1 VELNSTTRVKWLARI
16 FLLWALCI
24 VGRLIQLQVFQHD
37 TYKQLAVQQQERLV
51 EIAAPRGAL
60 LDRTGERLAMSVP
73 CDSVCV
79 NPMRVPDA
87 ALAADI
93 LSQILKL
100 DYLKLYGQIKFES
113 DNRHGFMWIKRKV
126 TQEEAD
132 RLRALKLDWI
142 EFRTESKRVY
152 AYGSLAAHL
161 LGGVDFEEKGNSGI
175 EQALD
180 EQLTGHAGAI
190 RVTTDV
196 KQRGWQSQL
205 EIESAPGK
213 TLRLT
218 VLARLQYIAEQELK
232 RAVEA
237 HHCKTGSLVAMDP
250 KTGEI
255 LALANYPTYDPNQ
268 RPKPGPEM
276 AARENLAVTAP
287 FEPGSVFKVLT
298 LTAAL
303 ETTQLRPESII
314 PCGNGSITLFG
325 RTIHDHNS
333 YASLSMEDVLAHSS
347 NIGAINIGLKVGD
360 ANLYAYLKR
369 FGFGKRTGVQLPGE
383 SGGMLRSLKHWQKSS
398 IGSVAMG
405 HEISVTSVQ
414 LAQACSVIANGG
426 YLVKPKLVLGQQ
438 TDPPVRIIRP
448 ETAITMRH
456 MMEGVVIK
464 PYGTGFRYAR
474 IPGYSSGG
482 KTGTAQIYDFK
493 AHVYTHLYN
502 ASFMGFAPV
511 NDPAVVVVV
520 TVNGTT
526 GTAGYGGPVSAP
538 VFREVA
544 AAALRLLD
552 IPKDLPD
559 DPLPQIAEGN
569 ADENDVALTDLASDV
584 PQPLAQDE
592 GPDQRLFLPAS
603 ISGPKVPNF
612 LGKTKCELVEQSAE
626 YGVPIDFEGVGI
638 ARSQYPPADSQLALG
653 QHVLVKLAR

>member
-1 VELNSTTRVKWLARI
+1 
-16 FLLWALCI
+16 
-24 VGRLIQLQVFQHD
+24 
-37 TYKQLAVQQQERLV
+37 
-51 EIAAPRGAL
+51 
-60 LDRTGERLAMSVP
+60 
-73 CDSVCV
+73 
-79 NPMRVPDA
+79 
-87 ALAADI
+87 
-93 LSQILKL
+93 
-100 DYLKLYGQIKFES
+100 
-113 DNRHGFMWIKRKV
+113 
-126 TQEEAD
+126 
-132 RLRALKLDWI
+132 
-142 EFRTESKRVY
+142 
-152 AYGSLAAHL
+152 
-161 LGGVDFEEKGNSGI
+161 
-175 EQALD
+175 
-180 EQLTGHAGAI
+180 
-190 RVTTDV
+190 
-196 KQRGWQSQL
+196 
-205 EIESAPGK
+205 
-213 TLRLT
+213 
-218 VLARLQYIAEQELK
+218 
-232 RAVEA
+232 
-237 HHCKTGSLVAMDP
+237 MDP

-268 RPKPGPEM
+268 RPKPGSEM

-369 FGFGKRTGVQLPGE
+369 FGFGKRTGVPLPGE
-383 SGGMLRSLKHWQKSS
+383 SGGMLRPLKHWQKSS

-552 IPKDLPD
+552 VPKDLPD
-559 DPLPQIAEGN
+559 DPLPQIADGN

-584 PQPLAQDE
+584 QQPLAQDE

-603 ISGPKVPNF
+603 IAGPKVPNF
-612 LGKTKCELVEQSAE
+612 LGKTKRELVEQSAE
-626 YGVPIDFEGVGI
+626 DGVPIDFEGVGI
-638 ARSQYPPADSQLALG
+638 ARSQYPPPNSQLALG